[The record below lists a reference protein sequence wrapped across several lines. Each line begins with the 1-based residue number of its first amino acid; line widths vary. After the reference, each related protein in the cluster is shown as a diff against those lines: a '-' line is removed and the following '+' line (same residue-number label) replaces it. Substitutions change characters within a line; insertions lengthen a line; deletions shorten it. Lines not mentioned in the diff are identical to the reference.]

1 MKEIHVNLNED
12 MIKKLNNLAKQR
24 GSTRSSM
31 MREILFNFLKEEEEN
46 DQMSLTLEEQELLK
60 SYSKE
65 FIESIIKGE
74 IKK

>member
-46 DQMSLTLEEQELLK
+46 DQ
-60 SYSKE
+60 
-65 FIESIIKGE
+65 
-74 IKK
+74 